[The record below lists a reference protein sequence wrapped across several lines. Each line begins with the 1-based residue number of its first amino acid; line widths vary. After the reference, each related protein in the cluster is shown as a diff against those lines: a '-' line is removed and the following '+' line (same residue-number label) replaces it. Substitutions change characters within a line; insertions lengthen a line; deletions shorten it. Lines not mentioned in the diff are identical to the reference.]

1 MRNKRETDI
10 SQYKDIQQNELSE
23 KADGGAK
30 RFFRGLG
37 KFLITVCS
45 VCLVALL
52 ITGISLA
59 VYIFTIASE
68 PTGIDLKAKSM
79 NQTSRIYIQ
88 NEDTKEFKEYQ
99 KLYDTENRIWV
110 DNQDIP
116 KAMKD
121 AVVAI
126 EDKRFFDHNGVDWG
140 RTLSAVANLA
150 TGSDSYGGS
159 TITQQ
164 LIKNITDDNEVSITR
179 KLREITKAL
188 KLEQEYT
195 KDQILEAYLNV
206 VNFGNNCQGV
216 ESAAQL
222 YFGKSIKDCSIAE
235 CAAIAG
241 ITQNPSR
248 WNPLVFPENNKERRE
263 IVLNEMYDQEKISK
277 DEFDAAMK
285 ESATMT
291 FVGWQAS
298 DDDDDDDEADVQNW
312 YIDQLFRDL
321 QKDIAEYYNI
331 SEAAASSKLYTEGL
345 KIYCAMDEN
354 AQTYLENAALNI
366 DKSNDSDLQIASTI
380 MGYDGRVIATVG
392 SSTKKEGALSWDRS
406 YNSVLQPGSS
416 IKPVVVYPYAI
427 ESKKLYFSSMVLD
440 EPLDNYRTNESGQLV
455 SGPNNAYGYYNGN
468 MSLPDAIEWS
478 SNATAAQTMELI
490 GGPSVAYQQVITKMG
505 FKNLTEQ
512 DAQNT
517 GALSIGGMNG
527 GVTVREMAAAY
538 TYLGNGGLYYEPYT
552 YYYVTDSEDNIII
565 DNRDA
570 VPKQAYSAE
579 TAGIMNRLLH
589 YNVTNSAH
597 TNAHYAQIS
606 GWDIIGKTGTTDDD
620 KDSWFCGCSPY
631 AVMATWCGFDKP
643 KTISYSGRTTATKFF
658 ANVMGKY
665 LKGKEN
671 KEYKISNNLIE
682 ATYNPTTGLIV
693 STDNISGR
701 YVGYYTEDNMPSS
714 GGSYYS
720 GNYEY
725 GSDASNSSSYYAP
738 NYGGD
743 NSGSNYGG
751 DTSNSGGDTSGGG
764 DVSGG
769 DNSGGE
775 PQAENPQAENL
786 QAEGNPQAEAKAPEA
801 VNRQAAVRKLPLPQ
815 NKITG

>member
-1 MRNKRETDI
+1 
-10 SQYKDIQQNELSE
+10 
-23 KADGGAK
+23 
-30 RFFRGLG
+30 
-37 KFLITVCS
+37 
-45 VCLVALL
+45 
-52 ITGISLA
+52 
-59 VYIFTIASE
+59 
-68 PTGIDLKAKSM
+68 
-79 NQTSRIYIQ
+79 
-88 NEDTKEFKEYQ
+88 
-99 KLYDTENRIWV
+99 
-110 DNQDIP
+110 
-116 KAMKD
+116 
-121 AVVAI
+121 
-126 EDKRFFDHNGVDWG
+126 
-140 RTLSAVANLA
+140 
-150 TGSDSYGGS
+150 
-159 TITQQ
+159 
-164 LIKNITDDNEVSITR
+164 
-179 KLREITKAL
+179 
-188 KLEQEYT
+188 
-195 KDQILEAYLNV
+195 
-206 VNFGNNCQGV
+206 
-216 ESAAQL
+216 
-222 YFGKSIKDCSIAE
+222 
-235 CAAIAG
+235 
-241 ITQNPSR
+241 
-248 WNPLVFPENNKERRE
+248 
-263 IVLNEMYDQEKISK
+263 
-277 DEFDAAMK
+277 MK
-285 ESATMT
+285 ESATMK

-331 SEAAASSKLYTEGL
+331 SETAASLKLYTEGL

-392 SSTKKEGALSWDRS
+392 SSTKKEGALGWDRS

-490 GGPSVAYQQVITKMG
+490 GGPSVAYQQVVTKMG

-643 KTISYSGRTTATKFF
+643 KTISYSGRTTATKFLQMLW
-658 ANVMGKY
+658 ASTLKAKKIRNIKY
-665 LKGKEN
+665 
-671 KEYKISNNLIE
+671 
-682 ATYNPTTGLIV
+682 P
-693 STDNISGR
+693 
-701 YVGYYTEDNMPSS
+701 
-714 GGSYYS
+714 
-720 GNYEY
+720 
-725 GSDASNSSSYYAP
+725 
-738 NYGGD
+738 
-743 NSGSNYGG
+743 
-751 DTSNSGGDTSGGG
+751 
-764 DVSGG
+764 
-769 DNSGGE
+769 
-775 PQAENPQAENL
+775 
-786 QAEGNPQAEAKAPEA
+786 
-801 VNRQAAVRKLPLPQ
+801 
-815 NKITG
+815 IT

>member
-45 VCLVALL
+45 VCLVAML

-116 KAMKD
+116 QAMKD

-331 SEAAASSKLYTEGL
+331 SETAASSKLYTEGL

-354 AQTYLENAALNI
+354 VQTYLENAALNI

-490 GGPSVAYQQVITKMG
+490 GGPSVAYQQVVTKMG

-725 GSDASNSSSYYAP
+725 GSDVSDSSSYYNP

-743 NSGSNYGG
+743 NSGNNYGG
-751 DTSNSGGDTSGGG
+751 DTTA
-764 DVSGG
+764 
-769 DNSGGE
+769 E
-775 PQAENPQAENL
+775 EIIQAATPPAEEIIQAENLQAEEIIQAENL

>member
-10 SQYKDIQQNELSE
+10 SQYKKDIQQNELSE
-23 KADGGAK
+23 KADGGVK
-30 RFFRGLG
+30 RFFRGFG

-116 KAMKD
+116 QAMKD

-263 IVLNEMYDQEKISK
+263 IVLNEMYDQKKISK

-285 ESATMT
+285 ESATMK

-312 YIDQLFRDL
+312 YIDQVFRDL

-331 SEAAASSKLYTEGL
+331 SESAASSKLYTEGL
-345 KIYCAMDEN
+345 KIYCAMDEK

-490 GGPSVAYQQVITKMG
+490 GGPSVAYQQVVTKMG

-597 TNAHYAQIS
+597 TNAHYARIS

-665 LKGKEN
+665 LEGKEN
-671 KEYKISNNLIE
+671 KEYKISDNLIE

-701 YVGYYTEDNMPSS
+701 YVGYYTEDNMPGS

-725 GSDASNSSSYYAP
+725 GSDASNSSSYYNP

-769 DNSGGE
+769 EPSGGESSGGE
-775 PQAENPQAENL
+775 PSGGESSGGGESSDGGESSGGGEPSGGGEEAPPAAE
-786 QAEGNPQAEAKAPEA
+786 
-801 VNRQAAVRKLPLPQ
+801 
-815 NKITG
+815 

>member
-10 SQYKDIQQNELSE
+10 SQYKKDIQQNELSE

-512 DAQNT
+512 DSQNT

-671 KEYKISNNLIE
+671 KEYKISDNLIE

-714 GGSYYS
+714 GGAYYS

-725 GSDASNSSSYYAP
+725 GSDVSDSSSYYNP

-751 DTSNSGGDTSGGG
+751 DTSNSGGDNSGGDTSG
-764 DVSGG
+764 GG

-775 PQAENPQAENL
+775 PSGGGDNSGGEPSGGGESS
-786 QAEGNPQAEAKAPEA
+786 G
-801 VNRQAAVRKLPLPQ
+801 
-815 NKITG
+815 GG